1 MDWILALA
9 LLLVLIGICYFIL
22 RNQDTRNYLSHL
34 FGFTNEREPD
44 AKTEPPK
51 TTETLASVIAK
62 ISSNQVRQP
71 STTTDGYDSDPQT
84 KGRRFENKNACVK
97 QRSAANASIEG
108 IESGM

>member
-1 MDWILALA
+1 MSRILALA

-34 FGFTNEREPD
+34 LGFTNEREPD

-51 TTETLASVIAK
+51 TTETLDSVIAK
-62 ISSNQVRQP
+62 VRSNKVQQP

-84 KGRRFENKNACVK
+84 KGRRFENKK
-97 QRSAANASIEG
+97 QLRKELQ
-108 IESGM
+108 EFRK

>member
-1 MDWILALA
+1 MDWILALV

-22 RNQDTRNYLSHL
+22 RNKDTRNYLSHL

-62 ISSNQVRQP
+62 IRSNKVQQP
-71 STTTDGYDSDPQT
+71 STTTDGYDTVTHKRKEDDLKT
-84 KGRRFENKNACVK
+84 
-97 QRSAANASIEG
+97 RSN
-108 IESGM
+108 